1 MPDWNILFAFLVTTS
16 VFAFIPG
23 PAMLYVA
30 ARTIAAGRTAGMM
43 AVLGVHLGSYAH
55 IVAAAAGLSVLF
67 HAVPVVYALV
77 KLAGAIYL
85 IWLGISLFRAKAA
98 GAGDLQAETPRS
110 ARKAFAESI
119 VVEVLNPKTAIFFL
133 AFLPQFI
140 DSAASFPVWVQFV
153 VLGLAVSVIF
163 TIADVFA
170 VALAGL
176 VMARLNRSSTA
187 QKLAQRAGGTILV
200 GLGAHLALQRS

>member
-140 DSAASFPVWVQFV
+140 DSAAMFPVWVQFV
-153 VLGLAVSVIF
+153 ILGLAVSIIF

>member
-133 AFLPQFI
+133 AFLPQFV

-153 VLGLAVSVIF
+153 VLGLAVSIIF

-176 VMARLNRSSTA
+176 VMARLNRSTTA

>member
-16 VFAFIPG
+16 IFAFISG

-30 ARTIAAGRTAGMM
+30 ARTIAAGRKAGMM

-55 IVAAAAGLSVLF
+55 IVAAATGLSVLF

-140 DSAASFPVWVQFV
+140 DSAASLPVWVQFV

-176 VMARLNRSSTA
+176 VMARLNRSTTA

>member
-30 ARTIAAGRTAGMM
+30 ARTIAAGRKAGMM

-55 IVAAAAGLSVLF
+55 IIAAAAGLSVLF
-67 HAVPVVYALV
+67 HAVPMVYALV

-85 IWLGISLFRAKAA
+85 IWLGISLFRAKAS
-98 GAGDLQAETPRS
+98 GPGDLHAETPRS
-110 ARKAFAESI
+110 DRKAFAESI

>member
-16 VFAFIPG
+16 IFAFIPG

-30 ARTIAAGRTAGMM
+30 ARTMVAGRKAGMM

-55 IVAAAAGLSVLF
+55 IIAAAAGLSVLF
-67 HAVPVVYALV
+67 HAVPVVYGLV

-140 DSAASFPVWVQFV
+140 DSAASLPVWVQFV

>member
-16 VFAFIPG
+16 IFAFIPG

-30 ARTIAAGRTAGMM
+30 ARTMVAGRKAGMM

-55 IVAAAAGLSVLF
+55 IIAAAAGLSVLF

-140 DSAASFPVWVQFV
+140 DSAASLPVWVQFV

-187 QKLAQRAGGTILV
+187 QKLAQLAGGTILV

>member
-16 VFAFIPG
+16 IFAFIPG

-30 ARTIAAGRTAGMM
+30 ARTIAAGRNAGMM

-55 IVAAAAGLSVLF
+55 IIAAAAGLSVLF

-85 IWLGISLFRAKAA
+85 IWLGISLFRAKAS
-98 GAGDLQAETPRS
+98 GPGELQAETRRS

-140 DSAASFPVWVQFV
+140 DSTALFPVWIQFV
-153 VLGLAVSVIF
+153 VLGLAVSIIF
-163 TIADVFA
+163 TIADIFA

-176 VMARLNRSSTA
+176 VMTRLNRSTTA

>member
-16 VFAFIPG
+16 IFAFIPG

-30 ARTIAAGRTAGMM
+30 ARTIAAGRNAGMM

-55 IVAAAAGLSVLF
+55 IIAAAAGLSVLF

-85 IWLGISLFRAKAA
+85 IWLGISLFRAKAS
-98 GAGDLQAETPRS
+98 GPGELQAETPRS

-140 DSAASFPVWVQFV
+140 DSTALFPVWIQFV
-153 VLGLAVSVIF
+153 VLGLAVSIIF
-163 TIADVFA
+163 TIADIFA

-176 VMARLNRSSTA
+176 VMTRLNRSTTA

>member
-16 VFAFIPG
+16 IFAFIPG

-30 ARTIAAGRTAGMM
+30 ARTMVAGRKAGMM

-55 IVAAAAGLSVLF
+55 IIAAAAGLSVLF
-67 HAVPVVYALV
+67 HAVPVVYGLV

-176 VMARLNRSSTA
+176 VMARLNRSTTA

>member
-55 IVAAAAGLSVLF
+55 IIAAAAGLSVLF

-85 IWLGISLFRAKAA
+85 IWLGISLFRAKAS
-98 GAGDLQAETPRS
+98 GPGDLKAETPRS

-153 VLGLAVSVIF
+153 ILGLAVSILF
-163 TIADVFA
+163 TIADIASVL
-170 VALAGL
+170 LAGL
-176 VMARLNRSSTA
+176 VMTRLNRSTTA

>member
-16 VFAFIPG
+16 IFAFIPG

-30 ARTIAAGRTAGMM
+30 ARTMVAGRKAGMM

-85 IWLGISLFRAKAA
+85 IWLGISLFRTKVA
-98 GAGDLQAETPRS
+98 GSGDLQAETPRS

-140 DSAASFPVWVQFV
+140 DSAASLPVWVQFV

>member
-16 VFAFIPG
+16 IFAFIPG

-30 ARTIAAGRTAGMM
+30 ARTMVAGRKAGMM

-55 IVAAAAGLSVLF
+55 IIAAAAGLSVLF
-67 HAVPVVYALV
+67 HAVPVVYGLV

-140 DSAASFPVWVQFV
+140 DSAASLPVWVQFV

-187 QKLAQRAGGTILV
+187 QKLAQLAGGTILV

>member
-16 VFAFIPG
+16 IFAFIPG

-30 ARTIAAGRTAGMM
+30 ARTMVAGRKAGMM

-55 IVAAAAGLSVLF
+55 IIAAAAGFSVLF
-67 HAVPVVYALV
+67 HAVPVVYGLV

-140 DSAASFPVWVQFV
+140 DSAASLPVWVQFV

-187 QKLAQRAGGTILV
+187 QKLAQLAGGTILV